1 MTRAVAVA
9 AGGWLNRRQR
19 QRLWLRWCW
28 WQLGR
33 RGRWRSFTARRAGL
47 GPRVVLAEARRSL
60 RQPILVVA
68 WR

>member
-1 MTRAVAVA
+1 MTRAVAVAVA

-19 QRLWLRWCW
+19 QRLWPRCC
-28 WQLGR
+28 
-33 RGRWRSFTARRAGL
+33 RAGL
-47 GPRVVLAEARRSL
+47 GPRVVLAEARRSP